1 MANRRAA
8 AARCAVAAA
17 LVALCSGCTQEDTA
31 SGMTE
36 AALVAWGE
44 QLVDCSV
51 AGLGVELPLVPV
63 RSDVTGDG
71 TRDLVVSLE
80 CVTGDASSFSH
91 VVVLD
96 GASPAAGPEVVGTL
110 LRMPETK
117 DYRQAVRTGAKIRK
131 VDVEGQR
138 ITIVA
143 DRWRYRDAKAC
154 PGLKHVQIFTVEGTR
169 LSARKPSVL
178 DVPRCQW

>member
-1 MANRRAA
+1 
-8 AARCAVAAA
+8 VAAA
-17 LVALCSGCTQEDTA
+17 LVALCSGCTQEDTT
-31 SGMTE
+31 SGME
-36 AALVAWGE
+36 KAALIEWGDE
-44 QLVDCSV
+44 LVDCSV
-51 AGLGVELPLVPV
+51 PGLGVELPLAPV

-80 CVTGDASSFSH
+80 CVTGNASSFSH

-96 GASPAAGPEVVGTL
+96 GASPAARPEVVGTL

-131 VDVEGQR
+131 VAVKGPR

-143 DRWRYRDAKAC
+143 DRWRYMDAKAC
-154 PGLKHVQIFTVEGTR
+154 PSLKHVQIFDVEGTR
-169 LSARKPSVL
+169 LSARKASVL